1 MRRVL
6 SAVLCALV
14 AACTTP
20 YLTPTTDDGTAPKAD
35 GSLTPAADFDGIGD
49 VAKRGSTRVVWV
61 HGMCT
66 HDERWAT
73 ERFNLLSQLI
83 GFVPGSIS
91 RPDLTNQREAR
102 SLTYAAEVASAGSA
116 HDLQIDFLLWSPLND
131 PYKHNLFFD
140 RPRGEPGGQ
149 FPYRRAG
156 LNGKLKVGLLN
167 DCFIDAVAYAGPNG
181 APIRTFMKSAVCE
194 ALGGSAS
201 SGRCEMGNAAPPDT
215 TVLVAESL
223 GSKML
228 FDAIRAIAA
237 EQRTVRAAVNLTAQL
252 QSVQLVFLLANQ
264 LPLLDAADQTP
275 ESRAG
280 LRSLAPG
287 GGERSQSSLVDFL
300 QIRQGEAPGNLRS
313 LDAGRSVELKPVK
326 VVAFTDPNDLLSY
339 RLDPARLGL
348 EKVSVANVIV
358 SNAPTYFGLFEMP
371 DAAHCGYQWNP
382 FVIGA
387 VAAGYKE
394 GVLSRTAI
402 PLKEGCGL
410 LDADPGQS

>member
-1 MRRVL
+1 MRRIL
-6 SAVLCALV
+6 AAVLCALV
-14 AACTTP
+14 TGCTTP
-20 YLTPTTDDGTAPKAD
+20 FSTPRTDDGTAPKGD

-61 HGMCT
+61 HGMCS
-66 HDERWAT
+66 HDESWAAQ
-73 ERFNLLSQLI
+73 RFDLLSRLI
-83 GFVPGSIS
+83 DFVPGTVS
-91 RPDLTNQREAR
+91 RPKPTSQREAR

-140 RPRGEPGGQ
+140 RPRGQPGGQ
-149 FPYRRAG
+149 FPYRRAS

-167 DCFIDAVAYAGPNG
+167 DCFVDAVAYAGPNG

-194 ALGGSAS
+194 GLGGTTS

-228 FDAIRAIAA
+228 FDAVRAIAS
-237 EQRTVRAAVNLTAQL
+237 EQRTARAAANLTAQL

-287 GGERSQSSLVDFL
+287 GERSRSSLLDFL
-300 QIRQGEAPGNLRS
+300 QIRQGAAPSNLRS
-313 LDAGRSVELKPVK
+313 LDARRNVQLKSVK

-382 FVIGA
+382 FVIGT
-387 VAAGYKE
+387 VATGYRE
-394 GVLSRTAI
+394 GVPSRTTI
-402 PLKEGCGL
+402 PLQEGCGL